1 VNLQRVRV
9 LVAAF
14 AEALEA
20 PERVAEFEALV
31 ARIPGETKP

>member
-14 AEALEA
+14 AEA